1 MKRKLK
7 YQALREAAEKHRRLG
22 EEHRILALR
31 LDDEANELKHRS
43 ITGRFWRDDETE

>member
-7 YQALREAAEKHRRLG
+7 YQALREVAEKPRRLG

-31 LDDEANELKHRS
+31 LDDEAETVKSRS
-43 ITGRFWRDDETE
+43 ITGRFWRDSE